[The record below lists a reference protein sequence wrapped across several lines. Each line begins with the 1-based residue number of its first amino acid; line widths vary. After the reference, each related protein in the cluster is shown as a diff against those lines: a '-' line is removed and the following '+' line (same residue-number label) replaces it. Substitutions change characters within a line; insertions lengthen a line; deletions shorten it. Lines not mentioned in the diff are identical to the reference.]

1 MNRKITNK
9 LVAFTLGII
18 LPIVIILL
26 WSWGVKTEVLP
37 PSLIASPDKVW
48 SKLKLLIGDDIIL
61 NNARVSL
68 FRLFSGFLLG
78 SLFGIILGVL
88 VGVSKFASRTFEP
101 LLLILI
107 PVPPLA
113 WIPLLIIAFG
123 IDQGSKIALISI
135 GSFCTLFLTTSYS
148 IKATDK
154 NLIELNRLY
163 SKEWFVKLFRI
174 ILPSSASNIIGSL
187 RVAMA
192 LSWTLLMASEMIAAS
207 AGLGWFIWD
216 SRNFSRADD
225 MIVGMISVGILGW
238 FTDRLLLWLG
248 NYISRW
254 KADKKEPGLFSIFWA
269 WVWNKF
275 PFKNQLIYFRA
286 YYLKL
291 KLSVSDFFFDKFNRV
306 FGKKKYQSRIYTE
319 TSNNTVLDIFIN
331 EKKFKLNGGE
341 LRVLRNL
348 SFTVE
353 QGKFNAL
360 IGPSGCG
367 KTTLLKLIAGL
378 DTDYSGEIRN
388 SNEKVIGTSLE
399 RCIVFQE
406 QRLLPWLKVKDNI
419 AFSLPVSLKGNIK
432 RKKAMEAIEL
442 VGLSGFE
449 NAYPGQLSGGMQQR
463 VALARAMVNLPKI
476 LLLDEPFGA
485 LDSITRDKM
494 QKEMKRI
501 LKGTDTTVLMVTHD
515 IDEAITMSDKIL
527 VLNGSPTSICNSFNI
542 NRNGAHDKTSE
553 EFFKIRKEL
562 INELFR

>member
-1 MNRKITNK
+1 MNRKIANK
-9 LVAFTLGII
+9 LIAFALGII
-18 LPIVIILL
+18 LPLVIIIL
-26 WSWGVKTEVLP
+26 WNWGVKTELLP
-37 PSLIASPDKVW
+37 SSLIASPDKVLG
-48 SKLKLLIGDDIIL
+48 KFKTLIGDDMLLL
-61 NNARVSL
+61 NAKASL
-68 FRLFSGFLLG
+68 FRLLTGFLLG
-78 SLFGIILGVL
+78 SIFGIALGVL
-88 VGVSKFASRTFEP
+88 VGVSKLASRIFEP

-123 IDQGSKIALISI
+123 IDQGSKIALLSI

-148 IKATDK
+148 VKATDK
-154 NLIELNRLY
+154 NLIELSNLY
-163 SKEWFVKLFRI
+163 SKEWYVKLFRI

-192 LSWTLLMASEMIAAS
+192 LSWTLLMASEMIASS

-216 SRNFSRADD
+216 SRNFSRSDD
-225 MIVGMISVGILGW
+225 MIVGMISVGILGF
-238 FTDRLLLWLG
+238 FTDRSLIWLG
-248 NYISRW
+248 NYFSRW
-254 KADKKEPGLFSIFWA
+254 KAGRKNPGLFLMFCS
-269 WVWNKF
+269 WVWNIL
-275 PFKNQLIYFRA
+275 PLKNQLNYFHS
-286 YYLKL
+286 YYRKL
-291 KLSVSDFFFDKFNRV
+291 KLSVSDFFIDKFNIV
-306 FGKKKYQSRIYTE
+306 FGKRNYQSRTNSE
-319 TSNNTVLDIFIN
+319 SSNKTVLDVIIN

-341 LRVLRNL
+341 LRVLKNL

-353 QGKFNAL
+353 QGVFNAI

-367 KTTLLKLIAGL
+367 KTTLLKLISGL
-378 DTDYSGEIRN
+378 DTNFSGEIRN
-388 SNEKVIGTSLE
+388 NSEKVTGTSLE

-542 NRNGAHDKTSE
+542 NRNGAHEKTSE